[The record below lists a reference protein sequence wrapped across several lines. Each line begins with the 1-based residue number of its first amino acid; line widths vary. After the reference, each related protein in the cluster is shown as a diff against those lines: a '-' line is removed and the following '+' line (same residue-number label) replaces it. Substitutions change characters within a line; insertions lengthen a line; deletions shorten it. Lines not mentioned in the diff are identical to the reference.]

1 MCGPDLFVIFRP
13 ITRQSVCAALRGF
26 TIELWH
32 FGLKQAWACLFGGT
46 LLALILLTSYWY
58 PFQSLHRYDFLFL
71 AAVAIQ
77 VLLLAFRLESLE
89 EARIILVFHLV
100 AMVMEVFKTSNAIG
114 AWHYP
119 GEAVLKIGNV
129 PLFAGFMYSAVG
141 SYIAR
146 IWRIFDFRFSAYPPV
161 KLTWVLA
168 ALIYLNFFTHH
179 FTYDIRWW
187 LVAASVLMFGRSW
200 IWYTPD
206 SVRRRMPLVVGW
218 FLVALFI
225 WFAENI
231 GTFARVW
238 VYPSQEGLW
247 TPVSP
252 QKIVAWYLLMLISF
266 ILVSMVHRPVV
277 TRAEQPSGELDPERL
292 PG

>member
-1 MCGPDLFVIFRP
+1 M
-13 ITRQSVCAALRGF
+13 RGF
-26 TIELWH
+26 LIELWH

-46 LLALILLTSYWY
+46 LLALVLLTRYWY
-58 PFQSLHRYDFLFL
+58 PFESLHRYDFLFL
-71 AAVAIQ
+71 AAIAIQ
-77 VLLLAFRLESLE
+77 VLLLAFRLETFE
-89 EARIILVFHLV
+89 EARIILVFHVV
-100 AMVMEVFKTSNAIG
+100 AMVMELFKTSATIG

-119 GEAVLKIGNV
+119 GQAIFKIGNV

-146 IWRIFDFRFSAYPPV
+146 VWRIFDFRFSAYPPT
-161 KLTWVLA
+161 KWTWILA

-187 LVAASVLMFGRSW
+187 LVAASVVMFGRSW
-200 IWYTPD
+200 IWYTPN
-206 SVRRRMPLVVGW
+206 VIPRRMPLIVGW
-218 FLVALFI
+218 LLVALFI

-231 GTFARVW
+231 GTFSRVW
-238 VYPSQEGLW
+238 VYPTQEGMW

-277 TRAEQPSGELDPERL
+277 ARSAEEATGEIDPEGL